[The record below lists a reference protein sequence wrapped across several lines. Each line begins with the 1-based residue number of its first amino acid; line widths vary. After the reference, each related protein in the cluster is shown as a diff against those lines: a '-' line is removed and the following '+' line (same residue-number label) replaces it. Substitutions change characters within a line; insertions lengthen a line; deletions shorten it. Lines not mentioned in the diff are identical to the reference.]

1 MTKTYNMVSLYN
13 DVIENDKM
21 LSIKLKRDV
30 PMLDILLNYQTSLW
44 QEVKVPAYLIGFIA
58 AVISLSSA
66 YGSKNNR
73 IFMKDLKINQL

>member
-1 MTKTYNMVSLYN
+1 MKDIEEGLKFILKSERLKALILATALITSL
-13 DVIENDKM
+13 
-21 LSIKLKRDV
+21 
-30 PMLDILLNYQTSLW
+30 LDILLNYQTSLW

-66 YGSKNNR
+66 YGTKNNR

>member
-1 MTKTYNMVSLYN
+1 VKDIEEGLKFILKSERLKALILATALITSL
-13 DVIENDKM
+13 
-21 LSIKLKRDV
+21 
-30 PMLDILLNYQTSLW
+30 LDILLNYQTSLW

>member
-1 MTKTYNMVSLYN
+1 MKDIEEGLKFILKSERLKALILATALITSL
-13 DVIENDKM
+13 
-21 LSIKLKRDV
+21 
-30 PMLDILLNYQTSLW
+30 LDILLNYQTSLW

-58 AVISLSSA
+58 AVLSLSSA

>member
-1 MTKTYNMVSLYN
+1 MKDIEEGLKFILKSERLQALILATALITSL
-13 DVIENDKM
+13 
-21 LSIKLKRDV
+21 
-30 PMLDILLNYQTSLW
+30 LDILLNYQTSLW

>member
-1 MTKTYNMVSLYN
+1 MKDIEEGLKFILKSERLKALILATALITSL
-13 DVIENDKM
+13 
-21 LSIKLKRDV
+21 
-30 PMLDILLNYQTSLW
+30 LDILLNYQTSLW